1 MISMKQLTGII
12 AMILGSA
19 MTCELLVMIWISRF
33 SIEPFRNGMTG
44 IGMIILGV
52 VLIHESHTRQH
63 H

>member
-1 MISMKQLTGII
+1 
-12 AMILGSA
+12 MILGSA